1 MFKRTRALMG
11 KWFSSG
17 RGAEAEGFVGM
28 AYGGMVFT
36 GGTDRDLIGE
46 RKMVVRV
53 GLAAEWIETWP
64 LTERSECDNFT
75 VHVNERLS

>member
-1 MFKRTRALMG
+1 MAMSRFETQKNSYQYSTYLPGTG
-11 KWFSSG
+11 KK
-17 RGAEAEGFVGM
+17 
-28 AYGGMVFT
+28 
-36 GGTDRDLIGE
+36 E

>member
-1 MFKRTRALMG
+1 
-11 KWFSSG
+11 
-17 RGAEAEGFVGM
+17 M